1 MFCFFFSSRRRHTR
15 FDCDWSS
22 DVCSSDLSRSGRSRD
37 ATPSA
42 IPATCAEGDQR
53 CARFLDRPRR
63 ASENE
68 PVRRMTLESII
79 RVTDVRKVFGLL
91 PVLDGVS
98 LEVRG
103 GEAVAL
109 LGANGAGKTTLLKI
123 LATLLRPTRGTA
135 TIAGHDVAREPEAV
149 RALIGVVAHGAWVYD
164 DLTARE
170 NLRFWATL
178 GGLEAGA
185 DDVAAALAGVGL
197 ERVAD
202 ARVRTLSAGM
212 KRRLSLA
219 RVMLARPRVLLLD
232 EPFAGLDQRAKKW
245 LEGRL
250 EAFKAAGAALL
261 MVTHSL
267 GRELGV
273 ADRLAGLAGGRIAPH
288 TR

>member
-1 MFCFFFSSRRRHTR
+1 MN
-15 FDCDWSS
+15 
-22 DVCSSDLSRSGRSRD
+22 L
-37 ATPSA
+37 
-42 IPATCAEGDQR
+42 
-53 CARFLDRPRR
+53 
-63 ASENE
+63 E
-68 PVRRMTLESII
+68 PIVRVVDI
-79 RVTDVRKVFGLL
+79 RKVFGLV

-98 LEVRG
+98 LEIRA

-135 TIAGHDVAREPEAV
+135 TIGGHDVAREPEAV

-261 MVTHSL
+261 LVTHSL
-267 GRELGV
+267 GRELAL
-273 ADRLAGLAGGRIAPH
+273 ADPLAVLAGARIGLDTARGTPGPASDLRLNAAH
-288 TR
+288 AEEAL

>member
-1 MFCFFFSSRRRHTR
+1 MN
-15 FDCDWSS
+15 
-22 DVCSSDLSRSGRSRD
+22 
-37 ATPSA
+37 
-42 IPATCAEGDQR
+42 
-53 CARFLDRPRR
+53 LDP
-63 ASENE
+63 
-68 PVRRMTLESII
+68 II
-79 RVTDVRKVFGLL
+79 RVTDVRKVFGLV
-91 PVLDGVS
+91 PVLDGVT

-135 TIAGHDVAREPEAV
+135 SVAGHDVVREPEAV

-170 NLRFWATL
+170 NLTFWATL
-178 GGLEAGA
+178 GGLATGP

-197 ERVAD
+197 ERAAD
-202 ARVRTLSAGM
+202 ARVRTFSAGM

-219 RVMLARPRVLLLD
+219 RVMLGRPRVLLLD
-232 EPFAGLDQRAKKW
+232 EPFAGLDQRARKW

-273 ADRLAGLAGGRIAPH
+273 ADRLAVLAGGRIALDTARGSLGPDDVLRLYAAH
-288 TR
+288 AEESL